1 MVRPPM
7 DPPAATASA
16 DVVGRGAAAYDTWC
30 SSCHGAGAIGI
41 GIIPD
46 LRRTP
51 LLRSADAWQQVVIG
65 GERKS
70 RGMASF
76 ASVLSAD
83 DAQAVRA
90 FVILRANQDAP
101 AARAADQAATSAST
115 AATRTSSIPGSS

>member
-1 MVRPPM
+1 MNP
-7 DPPAATASA
+7 PPATAPA
-16 DVVGRGAAAYDTWC
+16 AAIARGATVYDTWC

-41 GIIPD
+41 GIVPD

-51 LLRSADAWQQVVIG
+51 LLASAEAWQQVVIG
-65 GERKS
+65 GERKP

-76 ASVLSAD
+76 SSVISAD

-101 AARAADQAATSAST
+101 AARVAEQSAQ
-115 AATRTSSIPGSS
+115 